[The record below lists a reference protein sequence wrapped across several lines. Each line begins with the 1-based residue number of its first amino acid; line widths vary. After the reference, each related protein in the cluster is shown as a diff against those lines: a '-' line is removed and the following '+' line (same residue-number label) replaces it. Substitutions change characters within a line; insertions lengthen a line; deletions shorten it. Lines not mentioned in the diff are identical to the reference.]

1 MCDKAG
7 FLGKNPHQAKMT
19 QNGQRWPKNT
29 VFGLLKKIM
38 SLVSSGICLKR
49 KFLWF
54 VDILQKLHAWKKSRF
69 SSYSPKW
76 LSTNEISV
84 FFNCQYFINRLIS
97 DFDFCHG
104 DRHEWKEQC
113 KLRDFLKKSNLG
125 KWAILG
131 PKMAHRHNCGSA
143 VRMFLNLSKMK
154 RVIRKMKMI
163 LSSKK
168 KNLFGANGSFWAH
181 KWCIF
186 VTWDPLGDFFLILL
200 NERSWKGLIDAW
212 KCY

>member
-19 QNGQRWPKNT
+19 KNGQRWPKNR

-54 VDILQKLHAWKKSRF
+54 VDILLKLHAWKKSWF

-76 LSTNEISV
+76 LSTIEISV

-97 DFDFCHG
+97 DFDFWHV
-104 DRHEWKEQC
+104 DRHEWKKQGS
-113 KLRDFLKKSNLG
+113 LTGFLKKILIWGNG
-125 KWAILG
+125 PFWAQKLHILITLD
-131 PKMAHRHNCGSA
+131 PLEEF
-143 VRMFLNLSKMK
+143 FLN
-154 RVIRKMKMI
+154 
-163 LSSKK
+163 
-168 KNLFGANGSFWAH
+168 FAQ
-181 KWCIF
+181 
-186 VTWDPLGDFFLILL
+186 
-200 NERSWKGLIDAW
+200 WKGLIGRW
-212 KCY
+212 EWY